1 LEIDA
6 QTYWDTNSSILLIS
20 ETTTQNQNN
29 ISFTTKRRK
38 KVLNLC
44 RMLLL
49 IYVVLPLHFIIGIIR
64 IHTQE
69 KLTTSPKRANH
80 KGNIKFPN
88 PHLLK
93 GFGLEH
99 MVENCFSKL
108 LVQ

>member
-6 QTYWDTNSSILLIS
+6 QTYWDTNWGILLIS

-44 RMLLL
+44 RTLLL
-49 IYVVLPLHFIIGIIR
+49 IYVVLPLHFVIGVIR

-69 KLTTSPKRANH
+69 KLNNITYEGKPQGEHQVPKPPPAQRFRTRAH
-80 KGNIKFPN
+80 G
-88 PHLLK
+88 
-93 GFGLEH
+93 
-99 MVENCFSKL
+99 
-108 LVQ
+108 